1 MEEVKYIWKR
11 MSNNNN
17 EMVKESVSL
26 NVLPP
31 TYLSMIPQDPPI
43 LMKKR

>member
-17 EMVKESVSL
+17 EMVKEGMSL

-31 TYLSMIPQDPPI
+31 TFLSMIP
-43 LMKKR
+43 LYS

>member
-17 EMVKESVSL
+17 EMGKEGVSL

-31 TYLSMIPQDPPI
+31 FLLSMIP
-43 LMKKR
+43 LYS

>member
-17 EMVKESVSL
+17 EMVKERVSQLSKNCRKVAIKVSV
-26 NVLPP
+26 
-31 TYLSMIPQDPPI
+31 
-43 LMKKR
+43 